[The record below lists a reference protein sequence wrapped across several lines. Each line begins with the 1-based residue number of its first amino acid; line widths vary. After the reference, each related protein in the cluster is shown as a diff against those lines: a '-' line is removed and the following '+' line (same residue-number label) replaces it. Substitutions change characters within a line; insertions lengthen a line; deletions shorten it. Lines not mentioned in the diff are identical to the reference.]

1 MSLVECNPN
10 HCPSVIEM
18 GKSLITQEIK
28 IKELEQEKVELIEA
42 LEKSNSDVYILAD
55 RYPNDYNNNRAMNRY
70 LLNND
75 ILNKHKIKTS

>member
-42 LEKSNSDVYILAD
+42 YKYVIKNGIFELAQV
-55 RYPNDYNNNRAMNRY
+55 RNEICNV
-70 LLNND
+70 
-75 ILNKHKIKTS
+75 LNKYRI